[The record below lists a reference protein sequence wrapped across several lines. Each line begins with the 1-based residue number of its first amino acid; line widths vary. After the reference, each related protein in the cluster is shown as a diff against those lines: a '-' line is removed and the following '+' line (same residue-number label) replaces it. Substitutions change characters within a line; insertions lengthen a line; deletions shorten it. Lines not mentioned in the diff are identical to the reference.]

1 MTPSL
6 TSRSHG
12 VQRLQQQSQHSFAK
26 KMKCY
31 GKIEYGLL
39 SEIHS

>member
-12 VQRLQQQSQHSFAK
+12 VQRLRQQSQHIVAK
-26 KMKCY
+26 RMEFC
-31 GKIEYGLL
+31 GKIEYELL